1 MRKALAAI
9 VATVAGLA
17 ILIDFFVEHPIV
29 DAVGGILIDGALI
42 IAGCALLLGLLN
54 LLAVHGRR
62 VQEREG
68 DPMPSLALL
77 LSLLVTL
84 LLGLASGPGSTSF
97 RWMFQYVYYPIQAT
111 IGSLLA
117 FFVVTAAYRAFR
129 LHTLEAVVLTV
140 VSGIVLLA
148 QIPGSEKLW
157 AYLPPL
163 REWVFSVPV
172 TAGMRGIIMGTALG
186 TITTGLRLLFW
197 VDQPYA

>member
-1 MRKALAAI
+1 MRKALAAV
-9 VATVAGLA
+9 VATMAGLA
-17 ILIDFFVEHPIV
+17 ILADFFVEHPIV
-29 DAVGGILIDGALI
+29 DAIGGILIDGVLI

-62 VQEREG
+62 VQEREAG
-68 DPMPSLALL
+68 RLPSMALL
-77 LSLLVTL
+77 VSLLVTL
-84 LLGLASGPGSTSF
+84 LLGLVGGPGSISF

-129 LHTLEAVVLTV
+129 LRTLEAVVLTV
-140 VSGIVLLA
+140 VSVVVLLA

-163 REWVFSVPV
+163 REWIFSVPV

>member
-1 MRKALAAI
+1 
-9 VATVAGLA
+9 
-17 ILIDFFVEHPIV
+17 
-29 DAVGGILIDGALI
+29 
-42 IAGCALLLGLLN
+42 
-54 LLAVHGRR
+54 
-62 VQEREG
+62 
-68 DPMPSLALL
+68 MPSLALL
-77 LSLLVTL
+77 LSLLITL

-140 VSGIVLLA
+140 VSVIVLLA
-148 QIPGSEKLW
+148 QIPGSERLW

-163 REWVFSVPV
+163 REWIFSVPV